1 MLTRKQ
7 MNLLLQQA
15 IHPQAYQFWIQAKK
29 EGAMWQEERVARLVV
44 ECFKLVTSI
53 FTPGFR
59 DIVDRVAKEP
69 TPRDTRLMP
78 TLELLWD
85 SLAGGKVT
93 VHRSRQAVRIMM
105 DQPPSLHDDMCK
117 LAKLAKLANLNIVQ
131 AADKCSDFALIQL
144 SSASSDLKQACRGSR
159 RSSNRVS
166 VTRP

>member
-15 IHPQAYQFWIQAKK
+15 IHSQAYQFWIQAKK
-29 EGAMWQEERVARLVV
+29 EGTTWQEARVARLVV
-44 ECFKLVTSI
+44 TCFKKPTNVWTS
-53 FTPGFR
+53 GFR
-59 DIVDRVAKEP
+59 DIVDQVSKGP

-78 TLELLWD
+78 TLELLWN
-85 SLAGGKVT
+85 SLAGGQVA

-105 DQPPSLHDDMCK
+105 DLPPKEHEVMY
-117 LAKLAKLANLNIVQ
+117 ALAKLANLNIVQ
-131 AADKCSDFALIQL
+131 VADKCYDFALTQL

-159 RSSNRVS
+159 QSSNQVS

>member
-15 IHPQAYQFWIQAKK
+15 IHSQAYQFWIRAKK
-29 EGAMWQEERVARLVV
+29 EGATWQEERVARLVV
-44 ECFKLVTSI
+44 ECFMRVTSLV
-53 FTPGFR
+53 PSGFR
-59 DIVDRVAKEP
+59 DIVDQVTKGP

-85 SLAGGKVT
+85 SLADGKVT

-117 LAKLAKLANLNIVQ
+117 LAKLANLSIVQ
-131 AADKCSDFALIQL
+131 VADKCSDFALTQL
-144 SSASSDLKQACRGSR
+144 SSASSDLKRVCRGSR
-159 RSSNRVS
+159 RSSNQVS

>member
-29 EGAMWQEERVARLVV
+29 EGATWQEERVARLVV
-44 ECFKLVTSI
+44 ECFKRVTGI

-59 DIVDRVAKEP
+59 DIVDLVAKGP

-85 SLAGGKVT
+85 SLADGKVA

-117 LAKLAKLANLNIVQ
+117 LAKLANLNIVQ
-131 AADKCSDFALIQL
+131 VADKCSDFALTQL
-144 SSASSDLKQACRGSR
+144 SSASSDLKQVCRGSR
-159 RSSNRVS
+159 QSSNQVS

>member
-15 IHPQAYQFWIQAKK
+15 IHSQAYQFWIQAKK
-29 EGAMWQEERVARLVV
+29 EGATWQEERVARLVV
-44 ECFKLVTSI
+44 ACFKRPVNVWTSS
-53 FTPGFR
+53 FR
-59 DIVDRVAKEP
+59 DLVDQAAKGP

-78 TLELLWD
+78 TLELLWN
-85 SLAGGKVT
+85 SLAGGQVT

-105 DQPPSLHDDMCK
+105 DLPPKEHEVMC
-117 LAKLAKLANLNIVQ
+117 ALAKLANLNIVQ
-131 AADKCSDFALIQL
+131 VADKCSDFALTRL

-159 RSSNRVS
+159 QSSNQVS

>member
-29 EGAMWQEERVARLVV
+29 ESATWQEERVARLVV
-44 ECFKLVTSI
+44 ECFKLVTSV
-53 FTPGFR
+53 FTLGFR
-59 DIVDRVAKEP
+59 DIVNRVAKGP

-78 TLELLWD
+78 TLELLWN
-85 SLAGGKVT
+85 SLQSGKVA

-117 LAKLAKLANLNIVQ
+117 LAKLTNLNIVQ
-131 AADKCSDFALIQL
+131 VADKCSDFALTQL

-159 RSSNRVS
+159 QSSNQVS